1 MTKKEKK
8 PVEPV
13 SLGVYQQMV
22 FDRAADLMAMADNAD
37 VKAVI
42 ERLLD
47 MSDYP
52 IKAPTVKVIIEDGI
66 VQDVM
71 SDASVDLEVVDVD
84 SDCEDADK
92 LREYRDQIYKDRNLK
107 SIEFDFADFKD

>member
-22 FDRAADLMAMADNAD
+22 FDRAADLIAMADNPD

-42 ERLLD
+42 ERLLS
-47 MSDYP
+47 MSNYP
-52 IKAPTVKVIIEDGI
+52 IKVPTVKVIIEDGI

-92 LREYRDQIYKDRNLK
+92 LLEYRDQIYKDKNLK